1 MKFEH
6 LFSPMQVG
14 KVTYRNRIVSA
25 PMAFGLIVQN
35 PDARDFTYR
44 KLEASAKGG
53 NGCVIVGETDVNFT
67 DAVRIPGFR
76 PFDFTKPEEDPETFD
91 AVGEYARRI
100 KRHGAVALA
109 ELVHCGKEKVPFGP
123 GQEAIGPIE
132 TTNLAGVRVRPM
144 NEDDM
149 ARIARD
155 FAVSATY
162 MQKAGFDGVL
172 IHGGHGFLFTQFLS
186 PLMNTRTD
194 SYGGSLENRARF
206 PLQILK
212 AVREAVGPDFLV
224 ELRIDGTDHQPGGI
238 TPEETGAF
246 VAMAEPYITSV
257 HVTCG
262 IYEAS
267 VKSGTES
274 SMFHPHGLNI
284 DNAAIIKTY
293 TKLPVGAVGG
303 INSPELCEQAIAEGK
318 IDFAILG
325 RQMLADPEFANKARS
340 GHEDQIRRC
349 LRCYKCFPGSPE
361 EGYDDLPFT
370 SEELALYVGH
380 CTINPLAHLPF
391 DPDTLAPASK
401 QETVLIVGGGAA
413 GMQAAITACDRGQK
427 VILAEQGPCL
437 GGLLR
442 FTDVDTD
449 KPDLMNFKNLLVRE
463 VERRDI
469 DVRLNTVITPEN
481 ITSFGAD
488 GVIFATGSLPSSP
501 GARHR
506 ARPQGHGH
514 VRRQCQARPQ
524 DCYGGRRPGGLRG
537 RPLPPEDRPR
547 GHRGG
552 AAGPAGQRVLR
563 HVPGGPDLGD
573 GEMRHGH
580 AAQDPL
586 PGDHPHRR
594 EGGKRRRRPDPGG
607 RHRTL
612 CPGHEERGHRPP
624 EGRRRGRRTQDLGH
638 RRRHPARQGGS
649 GHPQRLSGRHRGG
662 PLSPPPRNKSTP
674 PAKPEGFCLSEKR
687 QEPLFRG
694 RCAQDEP

>member
-1 MKFEH
+1 
-6 LFSPMQVG
+6 MQVG

-53 NGCVIVGETDVNFT
+53 NGCVIVGETDVNFV

-76 PFDFTKPEEDPETFD
+76 PFDFAKPEEDPETFD

-132 TTNLAGVRVRPM
+132 TTNLAG
-144 NEDDM
+144 
-149 ARIARD
+149 
-155 FAVSATY
+155 
-162 MQKAGFDGVL
+162 
-172 IHGGHGFLFTQFLS
+172 
-186 PLMNTRTD
+186 
-194 SYGGSLENRARF
+194 
-206 PLQILK
+206 
-212 AVREAVGPDFLV
+212 
-224 ELRIDGTDHQPGGI
+224 I

-284 DNAAIIKTY
+284 DNAAIIKKY

-325 RQMLADPEFANKARS
+325 RQMLADPEFANKAKR

-427 VILAEQGPCL
+427 VILAEQGPRL

-488 GVIFATGSLPSSP
+488 GVIFATGSLPSCPPVP
-501 GARHR
+501 GI
-506 ARPQGHGH
+506 GHAHKAMDMYDGKVKPGH
-514 VRRQCQARPQ
+514 KIVMV
-524 DCYGGRRPGGLRG
+524 GGGLVGCEAGLFLQKTGHEVTVVELLG
-537 RPLPPEDRPR
+537 RLANESFGMYREALIWEMEKCGMAMLPKTRCLEITPTGVKVENAGGVQTLEADTVLFALGMKSVDIAPLKAAAE
-547 GHRGG
+547 
-552 AAGPAGQRVLR
+552 AAGLKTWVIGDAIQPGKVDQATRSADLAGIEV
-563 HVPGGPDLGD
+563 
-573 GEMRHGH
+573 
-580 AAQDPL
+580 
-586 PGDHPHRR
+586 
-594 EGGKRRRRPDPGG
+594 G
-607 RHRTL
+607 R
-612 CPGHEERGHRPP
+612 
-624 EGRRRGRRTQDLGH
+624 
-638 RRRHPARQGGS
+638 
-649 GHPQRLSGRHRGG
+649 
-662 PLSPPPRNKSTP
+662 
-674 PAKPEGFCLSEKR
+674 
-687 QEPLFRG
+687 
-694 RCAQDEP
+694 

>member
-349 LRCYKCFPGSPE
+349 LRCYKCFPGSP
-361 EGYDDLPFT
+361 
-370 SEELALYVGH
+370 ARRAM
-380 CTINPLAHLPF
+380 TICPSPARSWPSTWATA
-391 DPDTLAPASK
+391 PSTPWPTCPSIPTPWPPPPSRRPCSSWAAAQPACRPPSPPATGARRSSWPSRAPAWAVCCGSP
-401 QETVLIVGGGAA
+401 TW
-413 GMQAAITACDRGQK
+413 
-427 VILAEQGPCL
+427 
-437 GGLLR
+437 
-442 FTDVDTD
+442 
-449 KPDLMNFKNLLVRE
+449 
-463 VERRDI
+463 
-469 DVRLNTVITPEN
+469 TP
-481 ITSFGAD
+481 TSP
-488 GVIFATGSLPSSP
+488 T
-501 GARHR
+501 
-506 ARPQGHGH
+506 
-514 VRRQCQARPQ
+514 
-524 DCYGGRRPGGLRG
+524 
-537 RPLPPEDRPR
+537 
-547 GHRGG
+547 
-552 AAGPAGQRVLR
+552 
-563 HVPGGPDLGD
+563 
-573 GEMRHGH
+573 
-580 AAQDPL
+580 
-586 PGDHPHRR
+586 
-594 EGGKRRRRPDPGG
+594 
-607 RHRTL
+607 
-612 CPGHEERGHRPP
+612 
-624 EGRRRGRRTQDLGH
+624 
-638 RRRHPARQGGS
+638 
-649 GHPQRLSGRHRGG
+649 
-662 PLSPPPRNKSTP
+662 
-674 PAKPEGFCLSEKR
+674 
-687 QEPLFRG
+687 
-694 RCAQDEP
+694 